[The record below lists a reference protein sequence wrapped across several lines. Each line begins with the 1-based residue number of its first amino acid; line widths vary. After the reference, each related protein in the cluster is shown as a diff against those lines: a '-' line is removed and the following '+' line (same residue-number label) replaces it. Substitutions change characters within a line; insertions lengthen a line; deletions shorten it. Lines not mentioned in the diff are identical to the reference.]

1 MRVNGQP
8 ITALIM
14 HATGLSVGM
23 RGHPVRRLAYNRSW
37 FQRELD
43 GVGGAQCGR
52 SRHEKGSQTGIWNP
66 LLAEDTRFELVRA

>member
-14 HATGLSVGM
+14 HAIGLSVGM

-43 GVGGAQCGR
+43 GVGGLNADV
-52 SRHEKGSQTGIWNP
+52 HGIKRGP
-66 LLAEDTRFELVRA
+66 RLASGTPYWRRIRDSNS